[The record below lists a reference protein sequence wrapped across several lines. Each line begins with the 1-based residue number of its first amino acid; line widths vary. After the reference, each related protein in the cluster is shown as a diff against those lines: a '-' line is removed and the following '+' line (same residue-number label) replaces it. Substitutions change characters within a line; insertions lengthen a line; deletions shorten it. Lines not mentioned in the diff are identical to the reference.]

1 LNTGEQDIPI
11 INAIEEAGAS
21 NFSTGKRRDRCGIIT
36 PVTNPKRPEDF
47 SEQELRRLL
56 VDKRHDS
63 RQRRLERFRRTGR
76 AVRLAPDL
84 PPAAFDEWRTQPPVE
99 GEEPDPGSP
108 APRSSKRRWFDRL
121 LLGVEVLAVLGLAG
135 ILFNGFGL
143 LRTLNQEVVVA
154 LHQDTPTATPLI
166 TAVILPGGH
175 TPPSAAGGA
184 QFNEAEIPEHLR
196 PLVQSLA
203 NLPVPT
209 PGPQQAIQID
219 IPVIAVHNWPIVQGD
234 GWEQL
239 KKGVGQHIG
248 SVNPGQNGNVVL
260 AGHDDVFG
268 EVFRDLDKLQPGD
281 QVILYTMQQQ
291 YIYLV
296 TETRIVEPGQ
306 VEVMNATSEPTVTL
320 ISCYPYMVDKKRI
333 VVFAKL
339 QNP

>member
-1 LNTGEQDIPI
+1 LLLD
-11 INAIEEAGAS
+11 
-21 NFSTGKRRDRCGIIT
+21 KRR
-36 PVTNPKRPEDF
+36 
-47 SEQELRRLL
+47 
-56 VDKRHDS
+56 DS

-84 PPAAFDEWRTQPPVE
+84 PPAALDEWRTQPPVDG
-99 GEEPDPGSP
+99 GEADYENPSS
-108 APRSSKRRWFDRL
+108 RSSKRRWFDRL
-121 LLGVEVLAVLGLAG
+121 LLGVEVLAVIGLAG

-143 LRTLNQEVVVA
+143 LQTLNQEVVSA

-166 TAVILPGGH
+166 TAVVLPGGH

-203 NLPVPT
+203 NIPVPT

-219 IPVIAVHNWPIVQGD
+219 IPAIGVHNWPIVQGD

-248 SVNPGQNGNVVL
+248 SANPGQNGNVVL

-268 EVFRDLDKLQPGD
+268 EVYRNLDKLQPGD
-281 QVILYTMQQQ
+281 RVILYTMQQQ
-291 YIYLV
+291 YTYLV
-296 TETRIVEPGQ
+296 IETRIVEPGQ
-306 VEVMNATSEPTVTL
+306 VDVMNPTTDPIVTL
-320 ISCYPYMVDKKRI
+320 ISCYPYMVDNKRI

>member
-1 LNTGEQDIPI
+1 M
-11 INAIEEAGAS
+11 
-21 NFSTGKRRDRCGIIT
+21 
-36 PVTNPKRPEDF
+36 TNPKRPEDL

-56 VDKRHDS
+56 LDKRHDS

-76 AVRLAPDL
+76 AVSLAPDL
-84 PPAAFDEWRTQPPVE
+84 PPAAFDEWRTQLPDEGQVDGAGTFASPPL
-99 GEEPDPGSP
+99 
-108 APRSSKRRWFDRL
+108 KRRWFDGL
-121 LLGVEVLAVLGLAG
+121 LLFVEILAVLGLAG
-135 ILFNGFGL
+135 LLFNGFGL
-143 LRTLNQEVVVA
+143 LRTLNQEVVAA
-154 LHQDTPTATPLI
+154 LRQEQDTPTATPLI
-166 TAVILPGGH
+166 TAVVLPSGH

-209 PGPQQAIQID
+209 PGPQQAVQID
-219 IPVIAVHNWPIVQGD
+219 IPAIAVQNWPVVQGD

-248 SVNPGQNGNVVL
+248 SANPGENGNVVL

-268 EVFRDLDKLQPGD
+268 EVFRNLDKLQPGD

-291 YIYLV
+291 FIYRV
-296 TETRIVEPGQ
+296 TETRIVDPSQ
-306 VEVMNATSEPTVTL
+306 VDVMNSTSDPTVTL
-320 ISCYPYMVDKKRI
+320 ISCYPYMVDKQRI
-333 VVFAKL
+333 VVFAIL

>member
-1 LNTGEQDIPI
+1 MT
-11 INAIEEAGAS
+11 
-21 NFSTGKRRDRCGIIT
+21 K
-36 PVTNPKRPEDF
+36 PKQPEDL
-47 SEQELRRLL
+47 SEQQLRRLL
-56 VDKRHDS
+56 LDKRRDS

-84 PPAAFDEWRTQPPVE
+84 PPAALDEWRTLAPVE
-99 GEEPDPGSP
+99 ELVNNPDISSLP
-108 APRSSKRRWFDRL
+108 SSKRRWFDRL
-121 LLGVEVLAVLGLAG
+121 LLGVEVLAVIGLVG

-143 LRTLNQEVVVA
+143 LRTLNQEVVSA
-154 LHQDTPTATPLI
+154 LQQDTPTSTPLI

-219 IPVIAVHNWPIVQGD
+219 VPAIAVHNWPIVQGD
-234 GWEQL
+234 AWEQL

-248 SVNPGQNGNVVL
+248 SADPGQNGNVVL

-268 EVFRDLDKLQPGD
+268 EVFRNLDKLQPGD
-281 QVILYTMQQQ
+281 QIVLYTMLQQ
-291 YIYLV
+291 YTYLV

-306 VEVMNATSEPTVTL
+306 VDVMNSTSDPTVTL
-320 ISCYPYMVDKKRI
+320 ISCYPYMVDNKRI

>member
-1 LNTGEQDIPI
+1 M
-11 INAIEEAGAS
+11 
-21 NFSTGKRRDRCGIIT
+21 
-36 PVTNPKRPEDF
+36 TNPKRPEDL
-47 SEQELRRLL
+47 SEEELRRLL
-56 VDKRHDS
+56 LDKRHDS

-84 PPAAFDEWRTQPPVE
+84 PPAALDEWRTQLPVE
-99 GEEPDPGSP
+99 GQEAGPGSP
-108 APRSSKRRWFDRL
+108 TPRPSKRRWFDRL

-143 LRTLNQEVVVA
+143 LRTLNQEVVAA
-154 LHQDTPTATPLI
+154 LRQDTPTATPLI
-166 TAVILPGGH
+166 TAVVLPSGH

-203 NLPVPT
+203 NLPAPT

-219 IPVIAVHNWPIVQGD
+219 IPGIGVHNWPVVQGD

-239 KKGVGQHIG
+239 KKGVAQHIG
-248 SVNPGQNGNVVL
+248 SANPGQNGNVVL
-260 AGHDDVFG
+260 SGHDDVFG

-291 YIYLV
+291 FIYLV
-296 TETRIVEPGQ
+296 TETRIVEPSQ
-306 VEVMNATSEPTVTL
+306 VEVMNPTSDPTVTL
-320 ISCYPYMVDKKRI
+320 ISCYPYMVDNKRI

>member
-1 LNTGEQDIPI
+1 M
-11 INAIEEAGAS
+11 
-21 NFSTGKRRDRCGIIT
+21 
-36 PVTNPKRPEDF
+36 TNPKRPQDL
-47 SEQELRRLL
+47 SEQDLRRLL
-56 VDKRHDS
+56 LDKRHDS

-76 AVRLAPDL
+76 AVQLAPDL
-84 PPAAFDEWRTQPPVE
+84 PPAAFDEWRTQIPIEEQAAGSAVPV
-99 GEEPDPGSP
+99 
-108 APRSSKRRWFDRL
+108 PRSPRRRWFDRL
-121 LLGVEVLAVLGLAG
+121 LLFVEVVAVLGLAG

-143 LRTLNQEVVVA
+143 LQTLNQEVVAA
-154 LHQDTPTATPLI
+154 LRQQDTPTATPLI
-166 TAVILPGGH
+166 TAVVLPGGH

-219 IPVIAVHNWPIVQGD
+219 IPAISVHNWPVVQGD

-239 KKGVGQHIG
+239 KKGVAQHIP
-248 SVNPGQNGNVVL
+248 SANPGENGNVVL
-260 AGHDDVFG
+260 SGHDDVFG

-291 YIYLV
+291 YVYVV
-296 TETRIVEPGQ
+296 TETRIVEPSQ
-306 VEVMNATSEPTVTL
+306 VEVMNPTSDPTVTL
-320 ISCYPYMVDKKRI
+320 ISCYPYMVDNKRI